1 MSSTRKGKKIF
12 SICWLSKKT
21 EQPFGNSENQLPR
34 ASLFGAPKTRAR
46 ENRMKFRVK
55 LGAGSFFTKP

>member
-1 MSSTRKGKKIF
+1 MSSTRKGKKTF
-12 SICWLSKKT
+12 SKCWLSTKT

-46 ENRMKFRVK
+46 EKQ
-55 LGAGSFFTKP
+55 GEIQG

>member
-1 MSSTRKGKKIF
+1 MKGVDVIYEKREQST
-12 SICWLSKKT
+12 KT

-46 ENRMKFRVK
+46 EKQDEI
-55 LGAGSFFTKP
+55 